1 MLDAE
6 ELREKHLEWYNQN
19 TSFEKLNDN
28 VVAIDVPF
36 LDNFSDEIEMYA
48 VGQKN
53 GLIKLTDDGWTLD
66 NLLSRGVDINR
77 SKKRK
82 TILINQLRGYGISLL
97 DNELTTTV
105 DINHFA
111 EAKNRLLQAIL
122 FANDMF
128 MLARNNTSPIFVE
141 DVGNFLTENNIRAT
155 ANVAFYGNSGM
166 TFKFEYLIAGIKDI
180 PTRLIKTL
188 SVPNN
193 SVFAKSILTD
203 ITEARKIRKDANTLT
218 DYYVFVN
225 DIDNSEK
232 SLKSVKPEITSMFI
246 DNDIKPVL
254 YSERD
259 KVVDELRK

>member
-6 ELREKHLEWYNQN
+6 KLREKHLEWYNQN
-19 TSFEKLNDN
+19 TSFENLNDN

-66 NLLSRGVDINR
+66 NLLSRGVDINK

-82 TILINQLRGYGISLL
+82 SILINQLRGYGISLIA
-97 DNELTTTV
+97 DELTTTV

-122 FANDMF
+122 FTNDMF
-128 MLARNNTSPIFVE
+128 MLARNNTGSIFVE
-141 DVGNFLTENNIRAT
+141 DVGEFLTVNNIRAT

-193 SVFAKSILTD
+193 PVFAKSILTD
-203 ITEARKIRKDANTLT
+203 ITEARKIRKNDTTST

-225 DIDNSEK
+225 DIDNSQK
-232 SLKSVKPEITSMFI
+232 ALKSVKPEITSMFE

-254 YSERD
+254 YSKRD
-259 KVVDELRK
+259 SVISELQR